1 MYKQTRPKWY
11 GEAGMGEPPA
21 MKKGKMMYMEEC
33 QDDEMDE
40 GMGGGMDCMDD
51 MKKMVMTHEHPMPM
65 DLLLAHSYVPWQCYD
80 KAFSP
85 REALMRGTL
94 FPELWGVYPIPE

>member
-1 MYKQTRPKWY
+1 MDKQTRPKWY
-11 GEAGMGEPPA
+11 EEAMAADVPA
-21 MKKGKMMYMEEC
+21 IKKDKMMQDCMENAME
-33 QDDEMDE
+33 DDMDC
-40 GMGGGMDCMDD
+40 GMDG
-51 MKKMVMTHEHPMPM
+51 MKKMPMGDENPMPM
-65 DLLLAHSYVPWQCYD
+65 NMLLAHAYVPWQCYD

>member
-1 MYKQTRPKWY
+1 MDEKARPKWY
-11 GEAGMGEPPA
+11 DEAMMPDQPA
-21 MKKGKMMYMEEC
+21 MKKDKMMHMKECMEGDMEEA
-33 QDDEMDE
+33 
-40 GMGGGMDCMDD
+40 MDCGMEE
-51 MKKMVMTHEHPMPM
+51 MKKMPMAEEHPMPM
-65 DLLLAHSYVPWQCYD
+65 NMLLAHAYVPWQCYD